1 MTEKSFGNDEIPAN
15 NVKSNRGA
23 RFGLHAIQAC
33 SFGLL
38 GLRAYLGNSIG
49 GPWSIVEILRIAL
62 PGSAFAVLMLIA
74 VQSLIRSKQPWAAF
88 ISAKPGFMAGLV
100 FVVSLV
106 MASLDVLTG
115 LPPYVMIAGM
125 AVYGSLAWSHPPAL
139 AVSALA
145 GATGIGGL
153 TALSTG
159 SLSLEAACVL
169 ALAFALALYSADIV
183 RKNVVPTEARLRSL
197 EAENKELW
205 NLSYRDGLTG
215 LFNRRYM
222 EQVSTYLFARA
233 VRYREPLHVLM
244 LDIDHFKKVNDKLGH
259 QVGDEVL
266 QTIAATIQSII
277 RTTDTVA
284 RYGGE
289 EFIAFLV
296 QSNSEITQY
305 IANRIRDGVAS
316 TQFDGVPWQITIS
329 IGVSGLQDGD
339 TVQTLI
345 DRADQFLYSS
355 KRHGRNRVSGF

>member
-1 MTEKSFGNDEIPAN
+1 M
-15 NVKSNRGA
+15 GA
-23 RFGLHAIQAC
+23 EAVSARELKKIKAGRFGLLVILTV

-38 GLRAYLGNSIG
+38 ALRAYLGLGPDGMQGIMAILRVGVPGFAAIVLLVLAIQSMFDAKR
-49 GPWSIVEILRIAL
+49 PWSARFAGKPRFMSIVVFLVSMTM
-62 PGSAFAVLMLIA
+62 SA
-74 VQSLIRSKQPWAAF
+74 
-88 ISAKPGFMAGLV
+88 
-100 FVVSLV
+100 
-106 MASLDVLTG
+106 LDVLAG
-115 LPPYVMIAGM
+115 LSPYLLVAGM
-125 AVYGSLAWSHPPAL
+125 AVYGSIAWNRPLALVLST
-139 AVSALA
+139 LA
-145 GATGIGGL
+145 GTSGIGSMIVLRG
-153 TALSTG
+153 G
-159 SLSLEAACVL
+159 GVHLEDVCVL
-169 ALAFALALYSADIV
+169 SIAFALALFSADIV
-183 RKNVVPTEARLRSL
+183 RKNVVPTEERLKSL

-222 EQVSTYLFARA
+222 EQVAKYLFARA

-244 LDIDHFKKVNDKLGH
+244 LDIDHFKRVNDKLGH

-316 TQFDGVPWQITIS
+316 TQFNGVPWQITIS

-339 TVQTLI
+339 SVETLI